1 MSVPL
6 VSSRLGG
13 SGRQLSLLGETLFVG
28 QRTER
33 TKLLPAL
40 ESRKHYFHRP
50 VIQRHPFSLLVAAH
64 QSSICSPHQK
74 APLPG
79 MLFCA
84 FWGAGSHRFEVPPA
98 GRCSPLSAPGS
109 VLQTLGARLGTGA
122 PHRGQWTKAGVS
134 FFLAKGKPQFFG
146 FSSLTTNPKVIHV
159 GLCGGRG
166 QFGRVPSDIRRTH
179 VWHLDRPHPSCNP
192 DRANRD
198 HPIHI

>member
-1 MSVPL
+1 MSANGL
-6 VSSRLGG
+6 
-13 SGRQLSLLGETLFVG
+13 SGRSCCQLWNRGSTTSIAQLSNVI
-28 QRTER
+28 RSACW
-33 TKLLPAL
+33 LPPIKAQYVL
-40 ESRKHYFHRP
+40 PIRK
-50 VIQRHPFSLLVAAH
+50 
-64 QSSICSPHQK
+64 PH
-74 APLPG
+74 
-79 MLFCA
+79 FR
-84 FWGAGSHRFEVPPA
+84 GAESHRFEVPPA

-134 FFLAKGKPQFFG
+134 FFLAKGKPQFLG

-179 VWHLDRPHPSCNP
+179 VWHLDRPHPSFNP

-198 HPIHI
+198 VPGLGFSGHPIHI